1 MREQIIVPKTNKKED
16 SFYMELSIEQQDP
29 KKLSEL
35 SKQLTKELF
44 PKLMEKI
51 KKEVPEILTPNNFFG
66 AAEEYMFE
74 NKIQFSKEVRNKY
87 AKAIYDDVIKVLDDV
102 LEYNTEDGML
112 YLSPYILDLEFGS
125 FYTPGIHFLSKCIED
140 YFEDFRKKQRQ

>member
-1 MREQIIVPKTNKKED
+1 MREQIIVPKANKKED
-16 SFYMELSIEQQDP
+16 GFYMEIVIEPQDP

-51 KKEVPEILTPNNFFG
+51 KKEVPEILTSNNFFG

-74 NKIQFSKEVRNKY
+74 NKIQFSKEIRNKY
-87 AKAIYDDVIKVLDDV
+87 AKAIYDDFIRVLDDV
-102 LEYNTEDGML
+102 LVYNTEDGML
-112 YLSPYILDLEFGS
+112 YISPYVLDLEFGS

-140 YFEDFRKKQRQ
+140 YFDDFSKKQRQ